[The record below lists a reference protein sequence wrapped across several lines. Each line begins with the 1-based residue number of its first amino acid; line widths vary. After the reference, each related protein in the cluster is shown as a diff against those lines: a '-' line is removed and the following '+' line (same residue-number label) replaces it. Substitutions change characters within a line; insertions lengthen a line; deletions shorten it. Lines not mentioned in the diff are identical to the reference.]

1 MMRRFGYET
10 MRRDVLGAKGSTPQ
24 WVGVLLGCRGMMATR
39 DVPYTVD
46 GALYWAVYRAMTQG
60 LAGVVYQAVNMEP
73 PFPGLEFYL
82 AAAVR

>member
-1 MMRRFGYET
+1 
-10 MRRDVLGAKGSTPQ
+10 
-24 WVGVLLGCRGMMATR
+24 MMATR

-46 GALYWAVYRAMTQG
+46 GALYWAVYRDATKHWIVDLIAARSVSEAVYRAMTQV